1 MKTSNQL
8 TITNVLDGSDGANAR
23 LYILEPST
31 LVIKKSS
38 DNRLSPAS
46 VTFSSYYRDGA
57 GTERTAYAGRFIIA
71 ESTDGASFTTK
82 YTSSANEAA
91 KTYTPAAASKAL
103 KCTLYAGGGTTR
115 ALDTQTVVLLT
126 DIDNLEISGRNLL
139 KGSGDSS
146 ELTGTGAANT
156 AGCQY
161 ELTVP
166 SSLIQGKQTVFACE
180 WSYEGNT
187 PAGSFY
193 WQTAGASTASVTSPV
208 TIASG
213 KVSGQ
218 IQQAFTPAA
227 SGAFTSLRVRTDGV
241 KGKLMIRNPR
251 LYLGMKDMGWTPA
264 PEDFDETVGGV
275 KSSIKTLE
283 TKVDKN
289 ESEIATKI
297 TQSDMTN
304 AINSYDGSTVK
315 EIRDKVTATTNSIEG
330 LEETIS
336 DVKTEITTKA
346 DGQTVIA
353 LEERINHVEENADEF
368 SRSVSKTYATKDNVT
383 QVESAFNQK
392 ANSIS
397 STLTNSVNGVA
408 TDVSKLQQTMKELSG
423 EIEDARVGKAN
434 LRLKVDEIVG
444 SVSTIDGRVGTLEV
458 TADEIT
464 TELSNAKGDYS
475 GITERINSIDQTVKS
490 AAGDYASIG
499 VRFDEITNKV
509 SSVDGR
515 FSEAQQTADGFF
527 REIADARGD
536 KLNLQ
541 ESLNAISSEL
551 TSKINNSSTKV
562 TQTAESFTISI
573 TNTLQEQLNKINKS
587 FKFTDD
593 GLIISSSGTANSNIA
608 LKLGSDRISFL
619 DGNTEVAYITNNKLH
634 ITSSSIVDSLQIGN
648 FGFIPMSNGSIS
660 FNKLK

>member
-8 TITNVLDGSDGANAR
+8 TITNVLDGNDGANAR
-23 LYILEPST
+23 LYMLEPST

-57 GTERTAYAGRFIIA
+57 GAERTAYAGRFIIA
-71 ESTDGASFTTK
+71 ESTDGTSFTAK

-91 KTYTPAAASKAL
+91 KTYTPSAASKAL

-115 ALDTQTVVLLT
+115 ALDTQTVVILT

-139 KGSGDSS
+139 KGSGASS

-156 AGCQY
+156 VGCQY

-166 SSLIQGKQTVFACE
+166 ASLIQGKQTVFACE

-187 PAGSFY
+187 PAGTFY
-193 WQTAGASTASVTSPV
+193 WQTAGTSNASVTSPV

-227 SGAFTSLRVRTDGV
+227 SANFTALRVRADGV
-241 KGKLMIRNPR
+241 KGKLVIRNPR
-251 LYLGMKDMGWTPA
+251 LYLGMKDMGWMPA
-264 PEDFDETVGGV
+264 PEDFDAVVGEVHTSMKG
-275 KSSIKTLE
+275 LE
-283 TKVDKN
+283 TRVDNTEK
-289 ESEIATKI
+289 SITDKI
-297 TQSDMTN
+297 WQTDVN
-304 AINSYDGSTVK
+304 KYINSYDSSTVE
-315 EIRDKVTATTNSIEG
+315 EIRNRVNTTEKSING
-330 LEETIS
+330 FNETFS
-336 DVKTEITTKA
+336 DIRTQITTKA
-346 DGQTVIA
+346 DGETVST
-353 LEERINHVEENADEF
+353 LEERINNVEENADKF
-368 SRSVSKTYATKDNVT
+368 SRTVSTTYATKDGVT
-383 QVESAFNQK
+383 KIESALNQK
-392 ANSIS
+392 ADQIS
-397 STLTNSVNGVA
+397 TTLTKSVNGVA
-408 TDVSKLQQTMKELSG
+408 TNVSNLQQTAEKISG
-423 EIEDARVGKAN
+423 E
-434 LRLKVDEIVG
+434 
-444 SVSTIDGRVGTLEV
+444 VSTIDGRVGTLEV
-458 TADEIT
+458 TADKIN

-475 GITERINSIDQTVKS
+475 GIAQRIDSIDQTVKS

-509 SSVDGR
+509 SSVDGQ

-527 REIADARGD
+527 REIVGARGEKATLKETLD
-536 KLNLQ
+536 
-541 ESLNAISSEL
+541 EISSIL
-551 TSKINNSSTKV
+551 TDKINGTSTDV
-562 TQTAESFTISI
+562 TQTAKDFTISI
-573 TNTLQEQLNKINKS
+573 TNTLQEQLNKITKS

-608 LKLGSDRISFL
+608 LKLGSDKISFL